1 MTVTLFGKYTAP
13 KSTPITADLDGW
25 KPIEGAP
32 TMKTWIEHKTP
43 DGKFLTGFWEAT
55 PGTYHVTYTADELVH
70 MFEGK
75 LRSPK
80 MAAKQRYTAQETASM
95 FRPGSVASG
104 ELTSGFERSLRSES
118 HKAGCG
124 IDPIPAPGGTR

>member
-25 KPIEGAP
+25 KPIEGSP

-75 LRSPK
+75 L
-80 MAAKQRYTAQETASM
+80 TLTEDGGETKVYSAGDS
-95 FRPGSVASG
+95 FHVPAGFSGVWRIDERIRKIFAIRVA
-104 ELTSGFERSLRSES
+104 
-118 HKAGCG
+118 
-124 IDPIPAPGGTR
+124 